1 MDKTE
6 KQRLLLHSDIV
17 VRFACGGKGDEARV
31 ERGWAIVTELQKLS
45 MRSDGTVRVGFGP

>member
-6 KQRLLLHSDIV
+6 KQRLLLHGDIV

-31 ERGWAIVTELQKLS
+31 ERGWAIVTELQKL
-45 MRSDGTVRVGFGP
+45 GGATVPYE